1 MPHQYSIF
9 ESTLKKRG
17 RRWRWRVGTVQ
28 GEVVMEGSEN
38 SRAAARYKSDR
49 AIFLDPEIQNTVA
62 RPRQGLG
69 AAVEHAMLASFN
81 LRFN

>member
-9 ESTLKKRG
+9 ETTLKKRG
-17 RRWRWRVGTVQ
+17 RRWRWRVCTVQ

-49 AIFLDPEIQNTVA
+49 ALFLLFLSAPYSSTGKFRMQSL
-62 RPRQGLG
+62 GLDK
-69 AAVEHAMLASFN
+69 A
-81 LRFN
+81 

>member
-49 AIFLDPEIQNTVA
+49 ALFLLLLSAPYSLTRKFRIPSLDLDKA
-62 RPRQGLG
+62 
-69 AAVEHAMLASFN
+69 
-81 LRFN
+81 